1 MLRSKKS
8 FISKITN
15 SQLSTKIV
23 CIILIV
29 VFLMISAS
37 VSGILLVLNSSN
49 KLLYQALA
57 GSLTYS
63 SQDISKKLSNIE
75 SMTSAVVSNSNIRKN
90 LITLAEEDPDI
101 RIKNAENSLNTLIA
115 DYYQTYKDNNISYIN
130 LYHAQGATQS
140 YEARSSQVPDAV
152 HQNVVKAAN
161 NNSGYPY
168 WVTDYCNSYGLFLG
182 RECRRVDQMN
192 FQTLGTVVVGVDMDR
207 LVRSSTNSVLH
218 SDETQ
223 YILFDTDTEFYHS
236 ESLDSDEI
244 NTIGKK
250 LKTDYGVISV
260 NAGKYFAVKG
270 SIGNTSWNY
279 ICLVPY
285 GHISATLNFTKL
297 MALVVILVSVLI
309 SLLLSRMLIRSVTS
323 DFSRLIQKMK
333 AFGRDES
340 TPPDTGYDYSGRT
353 DEVGVLHNQF
363 GHMALKIQN
372 LIQENYVNEI
382 LSKDAR
388 LKALE
393 NQINPHFLYNT
404 LEAVNWR
411 AKAIGEKDISSMV
424 EALGTL
430 MRETLNTKDK
440 TFTVRRELEIVKS
453 YLTIQQIRFED
464 RLEYTKQI
472 DDSIMNI
479 SLPHL
484 TIQPLVENAI
494 NYAMEE
500 STEVC
505 HIQIEGTRSGD
516 YVYIDVVNN
525 DSQFEQDLLRKLD
538 QGLVTPHGFGIG
550 LLNIHKRI
558 QLTYGSEYGLHL
570 FNKDDEHAVSRII
583 IPGGEHVKTTDC

>member
-1 MLRSKKS
+1 M
-8 FISKITN
+8 
-15 SQLSTKIV
+15 
-23 CIILIV
+23 
-29 VFLMISAS
+29 
-37 VSGILLVLNSSN
+37 
-49 KLLYQALA
+49 
-57 GSLTYS
+57 
-63 SQDISKKLSNIE
+63 
-75 SMTSAVVSNSNIRKN
+75 
-90 LITLAEEDPDI
+90 
-101 RIKNAENSLNTLIA
+101 IA

-323 DFSRLIQKMK
+323 DFSRLIQK
-333 AFGRDES
+333 
-340 TPPDTGYDYSGRT
+340 
-353 DEVGVLHNQF
+353 
-363 GHMALKIQN
+363 
-372 LIQENYVNEI
+372 
-382 LSKDAR
+382 
-388 LKALE
+388 
-393 NQINPHFLYNT
+393 
-404 LEAVNWR
+404 
-411 AKAIGEKDISSMV
+411 
-424 EALGTL
+424 
-430 MRETLNTKDK
+430 
-440 TFTVRRELEIVKS
+440 
-453 YLTIQQIRFED
+453 
-464 RLEYTKQI
+464 
-472 DDSIMNI
+472 
-479 SLPHL
+479 
-484 TIQPLVENAI
+484 
-494 NYAMEE
+494 
-500 STEVC
+500 
-505 HIQIEGTRSGD
+505 
-516 YVYIDVVNN
+516 
-525 DSQFEQDLLRKLD
+525 
-538 QGLVTPHGFGIG
+538 
-550 LLNIHKRI
+550 
-558 QLTYGSEYGLHL
+558 
-570 FNKDDEHAVSRII
+570 
-583 IPGGEHVKTTDC
+583 

>member
-363 GHMALKIQN
+363 DHMALKIQN

-472 DDSIMNI
+472 DDSIMDI

-484 TIQPLVENAI
+484 TIQPLVENAVI
-494 NYAMEE
+494 HGLEPKEEGGTLILDVRKTGNYIRIRICDNGMGIEKERLERIRRRLSEKQPERIGVWNIWQRLSLYTGRDDSLKIMSKKGAGTIVSIYLHRGEE
-500 STEVC
+500 
-505 HIQIEGTRSGD
+505 
-516 YVYIDVVNN
+516 DV
-525 DSQFEQDLLRKLD
+525 
-538 QGLVTPHGFGIG
+538 
-550 LLNIHKRI
+550 
-558 QLTYGSEYGLHL
+558 
-570 FNKDDEHAVSRII
+570 
-583 IPGGEHVKTTDC
+583 

>member
-1 MLRSKKS
+1 MLKSKKS

-140 YEARSSQVPDAV
+140 YEARSSQVPDTV

-250 LKTDYGVISV
+250 LKTD
-260 NAGKYFAVKG
+260 
-270 SIGNTSWNY
+270 
-279 ICLVPY
+279 
-285 GHISATLNFTKL
+285 
-297 MALVVILVSVLI
+297 
-309 SLLLSRMLIRSVTS
+309 
-323 DFSRLIQKMK
+323 
-333 AFGRDES
+333 
-340 TPPDTGYDYSGRT
+340 
-353 DEVGVLHNQF
+353 
-363 GHMALKIQN
+363 
-372 LIQENYVNEI
+372 
-382 LSKDAR
+382 
-388 LKALE
+388 
-393 NQINPHFLYNT
+393 
-404 LEAVNWR
+404 
-411 AKAIGEKDISSMV
+411 
-424 EALGTL
+424 
-430 MRETLNTKDK
+430 
-440 TFTVRRELEIVKS
+440 
-453 YLTIQQIRFED
+453 
-464 RLEYTKQI
+464 
-472 DDSIMNI
+472 
-479 SLPHL
+479 
-484 TIQPLVENAI
+484 
-494 NYAMEE
+494 
-500 STEVC
+500 
-505 HIQIEGTRSGD
+505 
-516 YVYIDVVNN
+516 
-525 DSQFEQDLLRKLD
+525 
-538 QGLVTPHGFGIG
+538 
-550 LLNIHKRI
+550 
-558 QLTYGSEYGLHL
+558 
-570 FNKDDEHAVSRII
+570 
-583 IPGGEHVKTTDC
+583 

>member
-1 MLRSKKS
+1 MLKSKKS

-140 YEARSSQVPDAV
+140 YEARSSQVPDTV

-223 YILFDTDTEFYHS
+223 YILFDEDTEFYHS
-236 ESLDSDEI
+236 ESLDSNEI

-270 SIGNTSWNY
+270 SIGKHVLELYLPCPIRTY
-279 ICLVPY
+279 IIY
-285 GHISATLNFTKL
+285 IKL
-297 MALVVILVSVLI
+297 YK
-309 SLLLSRMLIRSVTS
+309 TH
-323 DFSRLIQKMK
+323 
-333 AFGRDES
+333 G
-340 TPPDTGYDYSGRT
+340 TGGNPCFCSHFPLAVQDA
-353 DEVGVLHNQF
+353 HPFCNQRF
-363 GHMALKIQN
+363 QPAYPK
-372 LIQENYVNEI
+372 NE
-382 LSKDAR
+382 
-388 LKALE
+388 
-393 NQINPHFLYNT
+393 
-404 LEAVNWR
+404 
-411 AKAIGEKDISSMV
+411 G
-424 EALGTL
+424 
-430 MRETLNTKDK
+430 
-440 TFTVRRELEIVKS
+440 
-453 YLTIQQIRFED
+453 
-464 RLEYTKQI
+464 
-472 DDSIMNI
+472 
-479 SLPHL
+479 
-484 TIQPLVENAI
+484 
-494 NYAMEE
+494 
-500 STEVC
+500 
-505 HIQIEGTRSGD
+505 
-516 YVYIDVVNN
+516 
-525 DSQFEQDLLRKLD
+525 LRK
-538 QGLVTPHGFGIG
+538 
-550 LLNIHKRI
+550 R
-558 QLTYGSEYGLHL
+558 
-570 FNKDDEHAVSRII
+570 
-583 IPGGEHVKTTDC
+583 